1 MEYGKTR
8 AVPGPLLVLPGC
20 GRLVSGARRPNG
32 RRRSATAVL
41 HRQFDAGNAALI
53 RRLRAALGARLAGC
67 AELIYDNY
75 NFFVIGYSPTER
87 PSDYIVSI
95 AASASG
101 AGLSFNRG
109 AELHDPDCILKGS
122 GKVNR
127 FIRLPS
133 ANVLDRPEVDT
144 MIERAC
150 DLSKVPKPWL
160 CGGKLIIRSV
170 SAKQRPRRP

>member
-1 MEYGKTR
+1 MSDAEAQLESFICK
-8 AVPGPLLVLPGC
+8 
-20 GRLVSGARRPNG
+20 
-32 RRRSATAVL
+32 
-41 HRQFDAGNAALI
+41 FDPDNRALI
-53 RRLRAALGARLAGC
+53 HSIRAALKKRLPDC
-67 AELIYDNY
+67 AELVWDNY

-109 AELHDPDCILKGS
+109 TKLIDPDNILQGS

-133 ANVLDRPEVDT
+133 ADVLAQPQVHV

-150 DLSKVPKPWL
+150 ALSDVPRPWTV
-160 CGGKLIIRSV
+160 GGKLIIRSV
-170 SAKQRPRRP
+170 SAKQRPRRQ

>member
-1 MEYGKTR
+1 MSDAEAQLESFICK
-8 AVPGPLLVLPGC
+8 
-20 GRLVSGARRPNG
+20 
-32 RRRSATAVL
+32 
-41 HRQFDAGNAALI
+41 FDPDNQALI
-53 RRLRAALGARLAGC
+53 RSIRAALKKRLPDC
-67 AELIYDNY
+67 AELVWDNY

-109 AELHDPDCILKGS
+109 AELVDSDNILQGS

-133 ANVLDRPEVDT
+133 ADVLAQPQVHV
-144 MIERAC
+144 M
-150 DLSKVPKPWL
+150 
-160 CGGKLIIRSV
+160 
-170 SAKQRPRRP
+170 